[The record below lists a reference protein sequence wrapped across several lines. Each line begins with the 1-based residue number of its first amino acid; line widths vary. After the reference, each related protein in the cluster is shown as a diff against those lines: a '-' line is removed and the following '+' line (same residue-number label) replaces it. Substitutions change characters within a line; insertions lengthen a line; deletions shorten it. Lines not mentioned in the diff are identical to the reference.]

1 MQAKGNQSIIHK
13 GNEMSKKKHSQSH
26 LIEFKST
33 ERKCHM
39 EFDELYDILF
49 IASMPHINTDDE
61 KKATTK
67 CYISIESQLN

>member
-1 MQAKGNQSIIHK
+1 
-13 GNEMSKKKHSQSH
+13 
-26 LIEFKST
+26 
-33 ERKCHM
+33 M